1 MTRRDPFSGAAT
13 LLACVL
19 VGWAVAARPGIHGQ
33 DRGEEQP
40 LPSRSVV
47 LEIDTPEQA
56 LYKIAVPNLRGS
68 AHLGPQGAEVLRN
81 DLRLVSLFDV
91 LDPRSFV
98 ADQAAEGLSVR
109 ASSWRAVG
117 AQGVV
122 KGEVRRDGRE
132 VEMRFYELSRG
143 EVPAI
148 QRVYRGDPGRL
159 RAWMHD
165 FGNRI
170 VELLTGRP
178 AAFGSRITFAR
189 RIGRGRKDVYVADFD
204 GHNVRR
210 VSSGRG
216 IAMLP
221 SFGPGGVWYS
231 VLTPRGMFIT
241 RTGVQERA
249 IIRGGGLTMGPVSC
263 GGRILFTSTRDGN
276 SEIYS
281 ARPDGTDVRRL
292 TRHRAIDVSPACGP
306 GGQVAFVST
315 RHGSPQIFV
324 MKLDGSG
331 VRRVTYRGRH
341 NQTPAWCP
349 DPAKQLLA
357 FTGRAGGMDIFTLD
371 LKTGEYTRLT
381 QGQGVNKD
389 PAFSPDCRM
398 VAFWSSRGGI
408 FLSNPQGLNQHLVVR
423 GHAETIR
430 WSRR

>member
-1 MTRRDPFSGAAT
+1 MTTSRFIGRSLSIAA
-13 LLACVL
+13 LLAAL
-19 VGWAVAARPGIHGQ
+19 GALWGPPAARGQ
-33 DRGEEQP
+33 RPEEEP
-40 LPSRSVV
+40 LPSRTVV
-47 LEIDTPEQA
+47 LNIDAPEQS
-56 LYKIAVPNLRGS
+56 LYKIAVPSLLGS
-68 AHLGPQGAEVLRN
+68 AQLGPQGAAVVRR
-81 DLRLVSLFDV
+81 DLQLVSLFDV

-98 ADQAAEGLSVR
+98 ADLRAEGLGVR
-109 ASSWRAVG
+109 AAAWRAVG

-122 KGEVRRDGRE
+122 KGEVRAGGRE
-132 VEMRFYELSRG
+132 VEMRFYDLARG
-143 EVPAI
+143 EQPAL
-148 QRVYRGDPGRL
+148 RHTYRGNPGQMR
-159 RAWMHD
+159 RWMHD
-165 FGNRI
+165 FSSRI
-170 VELLTGRP
+170 VKLLTGK
-178 AAFGSRITFAR
+178 AAPFNSRLTFAR
-189 RIGRGRKDVYVADFD
+189 RVGRGRKDIYVADFD

-221 SFGPGGVWYS
+221 SFGPGGIWYS

-241 RTGVQERA
+241 RTGVGERP
-249 IIRGGGLTMGPVSC
+249 IIRGGGLTMGPVPC

-281 ARPDGTDVRRL
+281 ARPDGSDVRRL
-292 TRHRAIDVSPACGP
+292 TRHPAIDVSPACGP

-331 VRRVTYRGRH
+331 VRRVTFRGRH

-349 DPAKQLLA
+349 DPSKQLLA
-357 FTGRAGGMDIFTLD
+357 FTGRSGGMDVFTLD

-408 FLSNPQGLNQHLVVR
+408 FVSNPQGLNQQLVVR

-430 WSRR
+430 WSR